1 MAAEIAEIAE
11 VITMGI
17 AGNIKN
23 LNARVAYLR
32 ESWL

>member
-1 MAAEIAEIAE
+1 MAGEVGEITE
-11 VITMGI
+11 VISMGI